1 MRARYPVG
9 SRKRRKKI
17 LKLAKGY
24 HGARK
29 LRIKAA
35 KEAVMHA
42 LRYATIHRRLRK
54 REFRSLWITR
64 INAFVRENG
73 LSYNRFIEG
82 LRKANV
88 AINRKTL
95 AYLCVADPDAMLKYV
110 DIAKKQLAKA

>member
-1 MRARYPVG
+1 MRARYTVA
-9 SRKRRKKI
+9 SRKRRKKV

-29 LRIKAA
+29 ERIKAA

-42 LRYATIHRRLRK
+42 LRYATIDRRK
-54 REFRSLWITR
+54 RKRDFRSLWILR
-64 INAFVRENG
+64 INAFVREHG

-95 AYLCVADPDAMLKYV
+95 ANLCIQDSNAMIKYIE
-110 DIAKKQLAKA
+110 IAKQNLSKA

>member
-1 MRARYPVG
+1 MRARYTVA
-9 SRKRRKKI
+9 SRARRKKV

-29 LRIKAA
+29 NRIKAA

-42 LRYATIHRRLRK
+42 LRYATIDRKNRK
-54 REFRSLWITR
+54 RDFRNLWIVR
-64 INAFVRENG
+64 INAFVREHG
-73 LSYNRFIEG
+73 LNYNRFIEG

-95 AYLCVADPDAMLKYV
+95 SNLCIEDPSAMLKYIE
-110 DIAKKQLAKA
+110 IAKQHIKV